1 MKKGLWLIVSIMML
15 MACSKSGIPSANLLA
30 ENHEEEDGDK
40 ILSFYRQYGKAF
52 SMKDMRQSFAKCD
65 SLMAVYCSAELCRD
79 TKEDRLHGIAY
90 EFVTCNYG
98 IDELSSWTLQ
108 VETEKDAYIVIYDF
122 NGMDD
127 RMQRKVKTVVLKMEM
142 KNHKIDRVTDLP
154 PVA

>member
-1 MKKGLWLIVSIMML
+1 MKKGLWVIACIMAL
-15 MACSKSGIPSANLLA
+15 MACSKGGSPSANPLTG
-30 ENHEEEDGDK
+30 NNEEGDGNK

-98 IDELSSWTLQ
+98 IDELSSRTLQ
-108 VETEKDAYIVIYDF
+108 VETEKDAYIVTYDF
-122 NGMDD
+122 NDMDD
-127 RMQRKVKTVVLKMEM
+127 RMQRKVRTVVLKVEM
-142 KNHKIDRVTDLP
+142 RNHKIHKVTDLAP
-154 PVA
+154 SH